1 MSRELMFL
9 SKAPPPKMSKKP
21 TITAPNALIVLFAD
35 YKSGVTVVDS
45 VRRIHAIW
53 GDEAV
58 GLEGAKKWFQKFRNG
73 TATIDDG
80 RLMAKMEKNSE
91 NVEAKKPRAPRKKK
105 IDANAEGTSDVKAE
119 ATDETAPKPKKPRK
133 KKTDQPQPSVLAQ
146 AQQMVKEEQPLMPL
160 QMVGPQQLIPMSF
173 FQPHLMAPVQE
184 SEHTIKVE
192 MSECGYLQPKLE
204 AMVEADKE
212 NSQTEEEWEDANQEL
227 LVEDV
232 NVEDQW

>member
-1 MSRELMFL
+1 
-9 SKAPPPKMSKKP
+9 MSKKP
-21 TITAPNALIVLFAD
+21 TITAPNALVVLFAD

-53 GDEAV
+53 GDEAI

-91 NVEAKKPRAPRKKK
+91 NIETKKARASRKKK
-105 IDANAEGTSDVKAE
+105 AETNGEGMSDVKSE
-119 ATDETAPKPKKPRK
+119 ATDETASKPKKSRK
-133 KKTDQPQPSVLAQ
+133 KRTDQLQIPVSTQ
-146 AQQMVKEEQPLMPL
+146 AQQTANKEQPLMAL
-160 QMVGPQQLIPMSF
+160 QVVGPQQLIPMSF
-173 FQPHLMAPVQE
+173 FQPDFLTSAQQ

-204 AMVEADKE
+204 AMAEANKE
-212 NSQTEEEWEDANQEL
+212 NSQTEDKWADAGQEP
-227 LVEDV
+227 LVEVV
-232 NVEDQW
+232 NVEDECR